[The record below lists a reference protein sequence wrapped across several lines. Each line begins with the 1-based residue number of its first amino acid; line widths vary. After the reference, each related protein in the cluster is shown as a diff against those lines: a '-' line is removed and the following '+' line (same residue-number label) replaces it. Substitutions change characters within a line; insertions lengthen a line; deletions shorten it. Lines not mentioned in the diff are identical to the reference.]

1 MGYKDIPKPINQL
14 YMARCDDNDIVWT
27 YRNKKKMKKLLLSLP
42 IIVIILIS
50 SFSLIYL
57 LQKKDPNKPPS
68 ALLNEN
74 LPEINL
80 ANLFNEQ
87 EILSNFD
94 LKEKTI
100 LINFF
105 ASWCAPCKIE
115 HPLFFDI
122 KKKYPNLYLI
132 GIDHKDKKEDALKY
146 LGEEGNPY
154 DYVGVDKKGSVG
166 LEFGVFGLPETFLVN
181 SSGKIIYKYLGPLT
195 KKVFEN
201 EIEPLLK

>member
-1 MGYKDIPKPINQL
+1 
-14 YMARCDDNDIVWT
+14 MAWCDNNDIVWT
-27 YRNKKKMKKLLLSLP
+27 HRNKKKMKKIFLFLP
-42 IIVIILIS
+42 ITVIILIS

-74 LPEINL
+74 LPAINL
-80 ANLFNEQ
+80 VDLFNE
-87 EILSNFD
+87 EKVLSNFD
-94 LKEKTI
+94 LKEKFI

-105 ASWCAPCKIE
+105 ASWCAPCKVE
-115 HPLFFDI
+115 HPLFLNI
-122 KKKYPNLYLI
+122 KKKFPDLYLI

-146 LGEEGNPY
+146 LSEEGNPY

-201 EIEPLLK
+201 EIEPLLE

>member
-1 MGYKDIPKPINQL
+1 
-14 YMARCDDNDIVWT
+14 MAWCDNNDIVWT
-27 YRNKKKMKKLLLSLP
+27 YRNKKKMKKIFLFLP
-42 IIVIILIS
+42 ITVIILIS

-74 LPEINL
+74 LPAINL
-80 ANLFNEQ
+80 VDLFNE
-87 EILSNFD
+87 EKVLSNFD
-94 LKEKTI
+94 LKEKFI

-105 ASWCAPCKIE
+105 ASWCAPCKVE
-115 HPLFFDI
+115 HPLFFNI
-122 KKKYPNLYLI
+122 KKKFPDLYVI

-146 LGEEGNPY
+146 LSEEGNPY

-201 EIEPLLK
+201 EIKPLLK

>member
-1 MGYKDIPKPINQL
+1 
-14 YMARCDDNDIVWT
+14 MARCDDNDIVWT

-42 IIVIILIS
+42 LIVIILIS
-50 SFSLIYL
+50 SFLLIYL

-80 ANLFNEQ
+80 VNLFNE
-87 EILSNFD
+87 EEMLSNYN

-105 ASWCAPCKIE
+105 ASWCAPCKVE

-146 LGEEGNPY
+146 LSGEGNPY

-166 LEFGVFGLPETFLVN
+166 LDFGVFGLPETFLVN

-201 EIEPLLK
+201 EIKPLLK

>member
-27 YRNKKKMKKLLLSLP
+27 YRNKKKMKKLLLFLP
-42 IIVIILIS
+42 IIMIILIS

-80 ANLFNEQ
+80 VNLFNEQ
-87 EILSNFD
+87 EILSSFD
-94 LKEKTI
+94 LREKTI

-122 KKKYPNLYLI
+122 KKNIPTCI
-132 GIDHKDKKEDALKY
+132 
-146 LGEEGNPY
+146 
-154 DYVGVDKKGSVG
+154 
-166 LEFGVFGLPETFLVN
+166 
-181 SSGKIIYKYLGPLT
+181 
-195 KKVFEN
+195 
-201 EIEPLLK
+201 

>member
-1 MGYKDIPKPINQL
+1 
-14 YMARCDDNDIVWT
+14 MAWCDNNDIVWT
-27 YRNKKKMKKLLLSLP
+27 YRNKKKMKKFFLFLP

-68 ALLNEN
+68 ALLNKN
-74 LPEINL
+74 LPAINL
-80 ANLFNEQ
+80 VDLFNEKKV
-87 EILSNFD
+87 LSNFD
-94 LKEKTI
+94 LKEKFI

-105 ASWCAPCKIE
+105 ASWCAPCKVE
-115 HPLFFDI
+115 HPIFFNI
-122 KKKYPNLYLI
+122 KKKFPDLYLI

-146 LGEEGNPY
+146 LSEEGNPY

-201 EIEPLLK
+201 EIKPLLK

>member
-1 MGYKDIPKPINQL
+1 
-14 YMARCDDNDIVWT
+14 MAGCDDNDVVWI

-57 LQKKDPNKPPS
+57 LQKKDSNKPPS

-80 ANLFNEQ
+80 VNLFNEE
-87 EILSNFD
+87 EILSNYD

-100 LINFF
+100 MINFF
-105 ASWCAPCKIE
+105 ASWCAPCKVE

-132 GIDHKDKKEDALKY
+132 GIDHKDKKEDALIY
-146 LGEEGNPY
+146 LGGEGNPY

-201 EIEPLLK
+201 EIKPLLK

>member
-1 MGYKDIPKPINQL
+1 
-14 YMARCDDNDIVWT
+14 MAWCDNNDIIWT
-27 YRNKKKMKKLLLSLP
+27 YRNKKKMKKIFLFLP

-74 LPEINL
+74 LPAINL
-80 ANLFNEQ
+80 IDLFNE
-87 EILSNFD
+87 EKMLSNFD
-94 LKEKTI
+94 LKEKFI

-105 ASWCAPCKIE
+105 ASWCAPCKVE
-115 HPLFFDI
+115 HPIFFSI
-122 KKKYPNLYLI
+122 KKKFPDLYLI
-132 GIDHKDKKEDALKY
+132 GIDHKDKKKDALEY
-146 LGEEGNPY
+146 LSEEGNPY

-195 KKVFEN
+195 KKIFEN
-201 EIEPLLK
+201 EIKPLLK

>member
-1 MGYKDIPKPINQL
+1 MPKPINQL
-14 YMARCDDNDIVWT
+14 YMARCNDNDIVWAN
-27 YRNKKKMKKLLLSLP
+27 RDKKKMKKILLSLP
-42 IIVIILIS
+42 LIIIILIS

-57 LQKKDPNKPPS
+57 LQNKDPNKPPS
-68 ALLNEN
+68 ARLNEN

-80 ANLFNEQ
+80 VNLFNEE
-87 EILSNFD
+87 EILSNYN
-94 LKEKTI
+94 LKKKTI

-105 ASWCAPCKIE
+105 ASWCAPCKVE

-181 SSGKIIYKYLGPLT
+181 SSGIIIYKYLGPLT
-195 KKVFEN
+195 KKIFEN
-201 EIEPLLK
+201 EIKPLLK